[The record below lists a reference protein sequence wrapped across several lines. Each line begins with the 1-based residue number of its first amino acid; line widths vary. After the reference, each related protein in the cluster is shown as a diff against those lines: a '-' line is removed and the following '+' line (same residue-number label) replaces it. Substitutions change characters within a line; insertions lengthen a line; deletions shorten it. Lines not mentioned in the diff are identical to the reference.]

1 MNDQECREVFDD
13 LSRML
18 QDTGLADVLAEVA
31 DEIRFGMIERRESR
45 TPENRRSSPHAKGRR
60 LPGIDRSDEAE
71 EDSGETAAQAVEFT
85 PKEQLILLI
94 DAIQQ
99 SIVNAALV
107 EYEVVSFFGQEVIK
121 GDGINT
127 KLLIPSYFSDQIYE
141 SNEGLKGVT
150 IDFEPDLADQENYDL
165 SFRDIIAQR
174 DQVVRLHALLE
185 ELRREVI

>member
-1 MNDQECREVFDD
+1 MNDQECREVFNE

-18 QDTGLADVLAEVA
+18 QDAGLADVLAEA
-31 DEIRFGMIERRESR
+31 TDEIRFGMIERREGRTSEPRRNSR
-45 TPENRRSSPHAKGRR
+45 HPSNRR
-60 LPGIDRSDEAE
+60 LPGIERADESE
-71 EDSGETAAQAVEFT
+71 EDLSDMGAQAVEFT

-107 EYEVVSFFGQEVIK
+107 EYEVISFFGQELIK
-121 GDGINT
+121 GSASNT
-127 KLLIPSYFSDQIYE
+127 KLLPPAYFSENFYE
-141 SNEGLKGVT
+141 GSGWLKDVA

-165 SFRDIIAQR
+165 SFRDVVAQR